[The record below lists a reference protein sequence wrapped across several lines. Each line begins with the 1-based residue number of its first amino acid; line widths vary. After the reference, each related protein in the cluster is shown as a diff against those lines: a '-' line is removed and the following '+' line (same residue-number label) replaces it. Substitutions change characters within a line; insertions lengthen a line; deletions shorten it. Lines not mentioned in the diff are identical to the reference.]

1 MKPKI
6 ILYELNE
13 VPKRLIN
20 YYVKNYP
27 NSAFARII
35 SEGMIVETFTYDNG
49 ELHPWSTWPTVH
61 RGVDNR
67 IHNIRYLNQDLEYS
81 SKYKPIWE
89 ILVENNISVGV
100 FGSLQSFPPKENYN
114 YKFYLPDTFSP
125 SPDAYPSNLSLF
137 QKFNLALAG
146 ENKAISRGISK
157 KQIKEFLLLTI
168 KGIINKLSALKA
180 IIHII
185 KEQFNPQYKSRRST
199 IQNVI
204 SFKIFLNQLEK
215 NKPEFATYFTN
226 HVAGMMHRY
235 WKYLFPNDFSLSKN
249 KIDKFH
255 SKSIL
260 KAMQIADNDL
270 KDLMKFSKRNGYNLL
285 VVSSMGQKAID
296 RGEYIP
302 ELVLRDFESL
312 MIGLELNPNNYQL
325 MPAMQPDYCI
335 EARDKSSMDKFREVI
350 SKLKDLDGLN
360 IFIERYK
367 PVGLTLNLSLIKSR
381 AVAKNNNCKFNE
393 KKLSISKFGL
403 ELIKRDI
410 GTGYHTPEGI
420 LIWFGEDQKKYK
432 SLEKTKIDT
441 CSICPTI
448 LDLYGIEKLNY
459 MKNPLLSDS

>member
-1 MKPKI
+1 
-6 ILYELNE
+6 
-13 VPKRLIN
+13 
-20 YYVKNYP
+20 
-27 NSAFARII
+27 
-35 SEGMIVETFTYDNG
+35 
-49 ELHPWSTWPTVH
+49 
-61 RGVDNR
+61 
-67 IHNIRYLNQDLEYS
+67 
-81 SKYKPIWE
+81 
-89 ILVENNISVGV
+89 
-100 FGSLQSFPPKENYN
+100 
-114 YKFYLPDTFSP
+114 
-125 SPDAYPSNLSLF
+125 
-137 QKFNLALAG
+137 
-146 ENKAISRGISK
+146 
-157 KQIKEFLLLTI
+157 
-168 KGIINKLSALKA
+168 
-180 IIHII
+180 
-185 KEQFNPQYKSRRST
+185 
-199 IQNVI
+199 
-204 SFKIFLNQLEK
+204 
-215 NKPEFATYFTN
+215 
-226 HVAGMMHRY
+226 MMHRY
-235 WKYLFPNDFSLSKN
+235 WKYVFPNDFPLSKN

-403 ELIKRDI
+403 ELIKRELLI
-410 GTGYHTPEGI
+410 PYAEGI
-420 LIWFGEDQKKYK
+420 LIWFGEDQKNINLLKK
-432 SLEKTKIDT
+432 QKL
-441 CSICPTI
+441 I
-448 LDLYGIEKLNY
+448 LAAFAQPYLIY
-459 MKNPLLSDS
+459 MELKNLII